1 MDLDL
6 SGRSALVTG
15 STRGIGF
22 ATAVGLGEMG
32 ASVIIHGRSDASV
45 DDALA
50 RARKAVPSATFTG
63 IAADMGTAA
72 GCDTVTAAHP
82 AVDVLVN
89 NVGFYVME
97 AFEDVPDERWEEYFQ
112 VNVMSG
118 VRMARHYLSG
128 MIERDWGRMIFVSS
142 ESGAVIPP
150 EMIAYG
156 FSKAA
161 QLAIARGLAE
171 TTVGTNVTVN
181 SVLPGPTWVET
192 HEERFAKRAVDEG
205 RTVEDMKGD
214 VFKFR
219 RSSSLLQRYA
229 TPDEVANMICYAC
242 SPASSATNGAALRVE
257 GGIVRAY
264 V

>member
-22 ATAVGLGEMG
+22 ATAVGLAEMG
-32 ASVIIHGRSDASV
+32 ASVVVHGRSDASV
-45 DDALA
+45 EDALA
-50 RARKAVPSATFTG
+50 RAREAVPSGTFMG
-63 IAADMGTAA
+63 IAADLGQAA
-72 GCDTVTAAHP
+72 GCDAVSAAYP
-82 AVDVLVN
+82 ALDIVVN
-89 NVGFYVME
+89 NVGFYAMA
-97 AFEDVPDERWEEYFQ
+97 AFDDVPDEEWENYFQ

-128 MIERDWGRMIFVSS
+128 MIERDWGRLIFISS
-142 ESGAVIPP
+142 ESGAHIPP

-161 QLAIARGLAE
+161 QLAISRGLAE

-192 HEERFAKRAVDEG
+192 HEGRLGKRAEDEG
-205 RTVEDMKGD
+205 RTLEDVKED

-219 RSSSLLQRYA
+219 RTSSLLQRYA
-229 TPDEVANMICYAC
+229 TPEEVANMVCYAC

-257 GGIVRAY
+257 GGIIRSFV
-264 V
+264 